1 MEANY
6 CFAIAHGILPERLP
20 IPPLVL
26 QLKVQLSYRDAGSR
40 PLILPL
46 DHDVA
51 VYTAQKPGL
60 MKISYVLG
68 PKLKSMEH
76 LPADVSPQS
85 PVNPANDVFKIIP
98 AGGEMSPPMVEEIT
112 LPVFKKSARQ
122 KIDLRG
128 HRVYVKLQLDHQPLS
143 PQLEAAMSDRWARFG
158 EPWTG
163 RLLTNTLLL
172 DIPASPAAKEC
183 VDVREAHYP
192 HRGLDEL
199 QGAQTK

>member
-1 MEANY
+1 
-6 CFAIAHGILPERLP
+6 
-20 IPPLVL
+20 VL
-26 QLKVQLSYRDAGSR
+26 QLKVQVSYHDAGSR

-46 DHDVA
+46 THDVA

-60 MKISYVLG
+60 MKLASVLG
-68 PKLKSMEH
+68 PNLKSMDH

-85 PVNPANDVFKIIP
+85 PVSPANDVFTIIP
-98 AGGEMSPPMVEEIT
+98 AGGEMNPPAAELIT
-112 LPVFKKSARQ
+112 LPVYKKSVRQ

-128 HRVYVKLQLDHQPLS
+128 HRLYLRLQLDHQPLS
-143 PQLEAAMSDRWARFG
+143 PQLEAAMSDRWSRFG

-163 RLLTNTLLL
+163 RIRTNTLLL

-183 VDVREAHYP
+183 IDEKAAHYP